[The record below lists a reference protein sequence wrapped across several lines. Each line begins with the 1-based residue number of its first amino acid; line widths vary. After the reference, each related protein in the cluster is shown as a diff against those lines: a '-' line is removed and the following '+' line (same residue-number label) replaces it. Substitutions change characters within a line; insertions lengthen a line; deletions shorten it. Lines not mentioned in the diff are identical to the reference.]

1 VLAAAAAAAAAPL
14 EPDAAVED
22 ESLIADLLSLMERT
36 GADFTN
42 TFRLLAD
49 VPMPSSSSSTGAA
62 SSSKAA
68 EKNATP
74 VASAAAAAAAD
85 GAEAPAGAA
94 AVDDD
99 SDDSVGGV
107 LPLLLG
113 QLASPSEMAA
123 GSKPTMP
130 LENVQVG

>member
-1 VLAAAAAAAAAPL
+1 
-14 EPDAAVED
+14 
-22 ESLIADLLSLMERT
+22 MERT

-49 VPMPSSSSSTGAA
+49 VPMPSKSGTASRSQAAAEDGSSTPG
-62 SSSKAA
+62 
-68 EKNATP
+68 P
-74 VASAAAAAAAD
+74 AAAAAD

-94 AVDDD
+94 AAAAAAGGDSSVDDEEF
-99 SDDSVGGV
+99 GGV

-123 GSKPTMP
+123 GSKPSMP
-130 LENVQVG
+130 LENLQVGAACVLWWCAWHCLLHRVRE